1 MTPSRPY
8 LFRAIN
14 EWLLDNGMTPYIL
27 VDATVENTYVPQHYV
42 QNDEIILNISPSSVE
57 NLSID
62 NAGIAFNARF
72 QGQPFDIYV
81 PMQAVQSIYAKENGQ
96 GTVFA
101 EEDGFPSPD
110 DNDPEPPKPQKKR
123 PQLRVVK

>member
-27 VDATVENTYVPQHYV
+27 VDATVENTYVPQHFV
-42 QNDEIILNISPSSVE
+42 TNDEIVLNISPESVQ

-62 NAGIAFNARF
+62 NAGISFNARF
-72 QGQPFDIYV
+72 RGQPFDIYV
-81 PMQAVQSIYAKENGQ
+81 PMQAVQSIYAKENGK
-96 GTVFA
+96 GMMF
-101 EEDGFPSPD
+101 
-110 DNDPEPPKPQKKR
+110 DPEEYNNEIPPAEKKPAK
-123 PQLRVVK
+123 PHLRIVK

>member
-27 VDATVENTYVPQHYV
+27 VDVTVENTYVPQHFV
-42 QNDEIILNISPSSVE
+42 QNDEIILNISPSSVQ

-110 DNDPEPPKPQKKR
+110 DDPEPPKPQKKR

>member
-27 VDATVENTYVPQHYV
+27 VDVTVENTYVPQHFV
-42 QNDEIILNISPSSVE
+42 QNDEIILNISPSSVQ
-57 NLSID
+57 NLAID

-72 QGQPFDIYV
+72 RGQPFDIYV

-101 EEDGFPSPD
+101 EEDGFPVPD
-110 DNDPEPPKPQKKR
+110 DDPEPPKPQKKR